1 MPVPNYREKFAFC
14 LSPIPVPEGIVI
26 EINLFPPLKNLFG
39 FIKTYL
45 DAGFYTPLDE
55 NEC

>member
-55 NEC
+55 N